1 MFNKFKN
8 KRQFAAD
15 LNCRVV
21 ASRSSALCVS
31 LLVFFLLLFN
41 CLSSAGAKGPAIG
54 IGEHRTN
61 RHLMRPT
68 GETRARLWENIQRL
82 PAAVLICICCR
93 IRIRIC
99 FSMKFYLAH
108 AAGRASLMIVLIA
121 GQCDAADGRRK

>member
-21 ASRSSALCVS
+21 ASRMQRS
-31 LLVFFLLLFN
+31 LRIFTCFFFII
-41 CLSSAGAKGPAIG
+41 IG